1 VDGWRGQTKDG
12 LALQAKNA
20 YVEAMTKKTEQQ
32 NERRSRES
40 ADGAKAWAEYQA
52 TTEGIG
58 AKIAR
63 LKAARLAR
71 GPVAPAPLDPAKAKS
86 ATAKSGGSKATA
98 AKAKPKPTVRI
109 AQGRKT

>member
-1 VDGWRGQTKDG
+1 
-12 LALQAKNA
+12 
-20 YVEAMTKKTEQQ
+20 MTKKTEQQ

-71 GPVAPAPLDPAKAKS
+71 GPVAPTPLDPAKAKS
-86 ATAKSGGSKATA
+86 GATKSATAKSGASKAAA
-98 AKAKPKPTVRI
+98 AKAKSKPTVRI

>member
-1 VDGWRGQTKDG
+1 
-12 LALQAKNA
+12 
-20 YVEAMTKKTEQQ
+20 MTKKTEQQ

-63 LKAARLAR
+63 RFYAR
-71 GPVAPAPLDPAKAKS
+71 
-86 ATAKSGGSKATA
+86 
-98 AKAKPKPTVRI
+98 PKGNSQPTK
-109 AQGRKT
+109 KTD